1 LQPHVDPKSGSECA
15 SICERTRALHC
26 KHPEGCLANCLAM
39 ATATPCSAAIAA
51 LFSCLVAE
59 PAAHWQCDPDT
70 GFAQIRDG
78 YCDAP
83 QASAL
88 ACMDEKMR

>member
-1 LQPHVDPKSGSECA
+1 
-15 SICERTRALHC
+15 
-26 KHPEGCLANCLAM
+26 M
-39 ATATPCSAAIAA
+39 ATAIPCSAAISA
-51 LFSCLVAE
+51 LFSCLTAE

-88 ACMDEKMR
+88 ACVNEKMR